1 MQALSRLTLV
11 LLLPLALI
19 LAACSG
25 GGASASAAAPTEAP
39 PASEAPASE
48 APASMAPASEA
59 PSAAAGGTVVLSE
72 SALGQILTD
81 AEGNVLYG
89 FTPDTE
95 GVSTCYDECA
105 ANWPPLLAEGEVTA
119 GAGLDAM
126 LLTTVERT
134 DGTMQVK
141 YGDWPLYYFANDA
154 AAGDT
159 NGQGINDVWF
169 VVGADGAL
177 IQQ

>member
-1 MQALSRLTLV
+1 MIQDKPKKNF
-11 LLLPLALI
+11 LPVAFAMAALI
-19 LAACSG
+19 A
-25 GGASASAAAPTEAP
+25 T
-39 PASEAPASE
+39 
-48 APASMAPASEA
+48 
-59 PSAAAGGTVVLSE
+59 
-72 SALGQILTD
+72 
-81 AEGNVLYG
+81 
-89 FTPDTE
+89 
-95 GVSTCYDECA
+95 
-105 ANWPPLLAEGEVTA
+105 
-119 GAGLDAM
+119 